1 MSDLFEDADAELC
14 EEETGVLDEFEK
26 DRQSISMAG
35 REISYPVEADD
46 EDDDDFLTGESEDD
60 VEEPSLSVVK
70 TEDYIYAGQVA
81 QGQSTQVV
89 CGVILWKSGSTYEGY
104 FRGDMPHGWGVYR
117 YSSGNSYFGQYRS
130 GKRHGLGQFAWAAT
144 QEIYTGNWIGDQRHG
159 SGMYQ
164 WKDGAKYEGDWR
176 DGLREG
182 YGMFCWPDG
191 SRYEGQVS
199 GGRREGW
206 GVMTDAEH
214 NKHRGQWDYGRL
226 VNLTEGYP
234 PECAVAVEKA
244 ALAASHAWG
253 ISLEIPKL
261 LKRANTAADEG
272 KEMQAAVLMGKPPF
286 TLDDFVETEAEVE
299 ATQLKS
305 SEHMKES
312 EGQPIAN
319 GTNGTVAEA
328 PLAAGGGEVSST
340 VPDLRGAPD
349 NEGAIDES
357 EVVVETA
364 EPPTTD
370 ENDRHK
376 DGAFC
381 MPLSDLDPEQLSALA
396 VCHAFPECAADEG
409 AEAFAQACATYGAP
423 VVLTSAGDAGASG
436 HRSAGGGG
444 FRATCLRS
452 SAATSPQNLQ

>member
-46 EDDDDFLTGESEDD
+46 EDDDDFLTGESE
-60 VEEPSLSVVK
+60 
-70 TEDYIYAGQVA
+70 
-81 QGQSTQVV
+81 
-89 CGVILWKSGSTYEGY
+89 
-104 FRGDMPHGWGVYR
+104 
-117 YSSGNSYFGQYRS
+117 
-130 GKRHGLGQFAWAAT
+130 FAWAAT

-319 GTNGTVAEA
+319 GTNGTWVCALLEA
-328 PLAAGGGEVSST
+328 HG
-340 VPDLRGAPD
+340 
-349 NEGAIDES
+349 
-357 EVVVETA
+357 
-364 EPPTTD
+364 
-370 ENDRHK
+370 K
-376 DGAFC
+376 DGAR
-381 MPLSDLDPEQLSALA
+381 LLDMGDRGWEQW
-396 VCHAFPECAADEG
+396 VEWKG
-409 AEAFAQACATYGAP
+409 ANAC
-423 VVLTSAGDAGASG
+423 
-436 HRSAGGGG
+436 
-444 FRATCLRS
+444 
-452 SAATSPQNLQ
+452 